1 MINDLDT
8 PPKRPGYWSVVGT
21 VGTLSMHFL
30 SKGPAA
36 APQPRPNGSVGVWPQ
51 DGRCFDFSKEI
62 GNQDDFDVKSPSS

>member
-1 MINDLDT
+1 MINLDT
-8 PPKRPGYWSVVGT
+8 PSERPCILVSRGT
-21 VGTLSMHFL
+21 VGTLSVHCL

-62 GNQDDFDVKSPSS
+62 GNQDEFDVNSPDS